1 MHYVSPI
8 LWEILLLELEN
19 FRDQLDE
26 IDNRI
31 LRLLHNRAEVVR
43 KVGQLKAKAG
53 VENVY
58 VPHRETEILARLRA
72 TNRNYFP
79 ADALDTIFSEIISAC
94 RSLEKRLRVA
104 FLGPAGSFGHAA
116 ALRHFGSSV
125 DFTPIMDQ
133 TDVFVEVESGG
144 ADYGVVA
151 IENSSRGTVRD
162 VLEMFEVTTLQ
173 ICAEVFLPID
183 QNLLSNTS
191 KEQIS
196 KVYSHPQ
203 PFAQCREWL
212 RQNLR
217 GVRQIEVAS
226 TSEAAHL
233 AAAEED
239 AAAIA
244 SRLAAEIYGLRIVD
258 ESIMDSSN
266 NITRFLVIGRH
277 TAKRSGPDRT
287 SIFIAIQDRVGA
299 LYEVLTVLQKHQIN
313 MSKIESMPAQTKPWE
328 YVFYVDLDGH
338 IEDVNVQAALPEL
351 EALCMHVKLLGS
363 YARGASPQ
371 DKST

>member
-1 MHYVSPI
+1 MGES
-8 LWEILLLELEN
+8 LLKLED
-19 FRDQLDE
+19 FRNQLDE

-31 LRLLHNRAEVVR
+31 LLLLHNRAEIVR
-43 KVGQLKAKAG
+43 KVGNIKAETG
-53 VENVY
+53 DENVY
-58 VPHRETEILARLRA
+58 VPHRETKILARLREK
-72 TNRNYFP
+72 NRNYFP

-116 ALRHFGSSV
+116 ALRHFGTSA
-125 DFTPIMDQ
+125 DFTPISDQ
-133 TDVFVEVESGG
+133 TDVFTEVESSR

-162 VLEMFEVTTLQ
+162 VLEMFAGTTLQ
-173 ICAEVFLPID
+173 ICAEVILPID
-183 QNLLSNTS
+183 QNLLTKSS
-191 KEQIS
+191 KEQIT

-217 GVRQIEVAS
+217 GIRQIEVAS
-226 TSEAAHL
+226 TSEAAQL

-239 AAAIA
+239 SAAIA
-244 SRLAAEIYGLRIVD
+244 SKLAAEIYGLQIVD
-258 ESIMDSSN
+258 ESIMDSPS

-277 TAKRSGPDRT
+277 TAKRSGQDRT

-299 LYEVLTVLQKHQIN
+299 LYEVLTVLQKRQIN

-328 YVFYVDLDGH
+328 YVFFVDLDGH
-338 IEDVNVQAALPEL
+338 VDDCNVQAALPEL
-351 EALCMHVKLLGS
+351 EKLCLHVKLLGS
-363 YARGASPQ
+363 YARSALPQ
-371 DKST
+371 DTSQDTSM

>member
-1 MHYVSPI
+1 M
-8 LWEILLLELEN
+8 ELEDCRN
-19 FRDQLDE
+19 QLDE
-26 IDNRI
+26 IDSGI
-31 LRLLHNRAEVVR
+31 LHLLHDRAEVVR
-43 KVGQLKAKAG
+43 KIGKLKAEAG
-53 VENVY
+53 AENVY
-58 VPHRETEILARLRA
+58 VPNRETEILARLRSK
-72 TNRNYFP
+72 NRNHFP
-79 ADALDTIFSEIISAC
+79 ADALDTIFTEIISAC
-94 RSLEKRLRVA
+94 RSLEKRLQIA

-116 ALRHFGSSV
+116 AIRHFGSSV
-125 DFTPIMDQ
+125 DFTPIADQ
-133 TDVFVEVESGG
+133 IDVFAEVESGR

-151 IENSSRGTVRD
+151 VENSSRGTVRD
-162 VLEMFEVTTLQ
+162 VLEMFEGTTLK

-183 QNLLSNTS
+183 QNLLSKTS
-191 KEQIS
+191 KEQIT

-226 TSEAAHL
+226 TSEAAYL
-233 AAAEED
+233 AASEEG

-244 SRLAAEIYGLRIVD
+244 SKLAAEIYELRVVV
-258 ESIMDSSN
+258 ESIMDNSN

-277 TAKRSGPDRT
+277 TARSSGRDRT
-287 SIFIAIQDRVGA
+287 SIFMAIRDKVGA
-299 LYEVLTVLQKHQIN
+299 LSEVLTVFHKHKIN

-338 IEDVNVQAALPEL
+338 IEDSSVQAVLPEL
-351 EALCMHVKLLGS
+351 EELCAHVKLLGS

-371 DKST
+371 RTPPYTNS

>member
-1 MHYVSPI
+1 
-8 LWEILLLELEN
+8 
-19 FRDQLDE
+19 
-26 IDNRI
+26 
-31 LRLLHNRAEVVR
+31 
-43 KVGQLKAKAG
+43 
-53 VENVY
+53 
-58 VPHRETEILARLRA
+58 
-72 TNRNYFP
+72 
-79 ADALDTIFSEIISAC
+79 
-94 RSLEKRLRVA
+94 
-104 FLGPAGSFGHAA
+104 
-116 ALRHFGSSV
+116 
-125 DFTPIMDQ
+125 MDQ
-133 TDVFVEVESGG
+133 TDVFAEVESDG

-183 QNLLSNTS
+183 QNLLSCVPREKITR
-191 KEQIS
+191 
-196 KVYSHPQ
+196 VYSHSQ

-233 AAAEED
+233 ASAEEGT
-239 AAAIA
+239 AAIA
-244 SRLAAEIYGLRIVD
+244 SKLAAEIYGLQIVD
-258 ESIMDSSN
+258 ESIMDNSD

-277 TAKRSGPDRT
+277 IAMRSGRDRT
-287 SIFIAIQDRVGA
+287 SIFIAIQDKVGA

-338 IEDVNVQAALPEL
+338 IEDTNVQAALPEL
-351 EALCMHVKLLGS
+351 EKLCMHVKILGS

-371 DKST
+371 DKSV

>member
-1 MHYVSPI
+1 M
-8 LWEILLLELEN
+8 LELQD

-31 LRLLHNRAEVVR
+31 LLLLHNRAEVVR
-43 KVGQLKAKAG
+43 KVGQLKSEAN
-53 VENVY
+53 VEDFY
-58 VPHRETEILARLRA
+58 VPHRETEILARLREK
-72 TNRNYFP
+72 NRNYFP
-79 ADALDTIFSEIISAC
+79 ADALDEIFSEIISAC

-125 DFTPIMDQ
+125 DFTPIMNQ
-133 TDVFVEVESGG
+133 TDVFAEVESGG

-162 VLEMFEVTTLQ
+162 VLDMFEVTPLQ

-183 QNLLSNTS
+183 QNLLSSTP
-191 KEQIS
+191 KEQIT

-217 GVRQIEVAS
+217 GVRQVEVAS

-233 AAAEED
+233 AAEED
-239 AAAIA
+239 GAAAIA
-244 SRLAAEIYGLRIVD
+244 SKLAAEIYGLPIVG
-258 ESIMDSSN
+258 ESIMDNSN
-266 NITRFLVIGRH
+266 NITRFLVIGGH
-277 TAKRSGPDRT
+277 TAKKSGRDRT
-287 SIFIAIQDRVGA
+287 SIFIALQDRVGA
-299 LYEVLTVLQKHQIN
+299 LYDVLTVLQKHRIN

-338 IEDVNVQAALPEL
+338 IEDDGVQAALPEL
-351 EALCMHVKLLGS
+351 EELCMHVKLLGS
-363 YARGASPQ
+363 YARGSSPQ
-371 DKST
+371 DK

>member
-1 MHYVSPI
+1 M
-8 LWEILLLELEN
+8 LELEYL
-19 FRDQLDE
+19 RDLLDE
-26 IDNRI
+26 IDDRI
-31 LRLLHNRAEVVR
+31 LLLLHNRAEMVR
-43 KVGQLKAKAG
+43 KVGKLKAEIGEK
-53 VENVY
+53 NVY
-58 VPHRETEILARLRA
+58 VPHRETKILARLRA
-72 TNRNYFP
+72 KNRNYFP
-79 ADALDTIFSEIISAC
+79 EDALNTIFTEIISAC

-116 ALRHFGSSV
+116 ALRHFGTSA
-125 DFTPIMDQ
+125 DFTPIANQ
-133 TDVFVEVESGG
+133 IDVFAEVESGR

-162 VLEMFEVTTLQ
+162 VLEMFAGTTLQ
-173 ICAEVFLPID
+173 ICAEVILPID
-183 QNLLSNTS
+183 QNLLSKSS
-191 KEQIS
+191 KEQIT

-203 PFAQCREWL
+203 SFAQCREWL

-217 GVRQIEVAS
+217 GIRQIEVAS

-233 AAAEED
+233 AASEES

-244 SRLAAEIYGLRIVD
+244 SKLAAEIYELRIVE
-258 ESIMDSSN
+258 ESIMDRSN

-277 TAKRSGPDRT
+277 TARRSGNDCT
-287 SIFIAIQDRVGA
+287 SIFIAIQDKVGA

-338 IEDVNVQAALPEL
+338 VDDSNVQAALPEL
-351 EALCMHVKLLGS
+351 EELCLHVKLLGS
-363 YARGASPQ
+363 YARSASPQ
-371 DKST
+371 NTST

>member
-8 LWEILLLELEN
+8 LWENLLLELEN
-19 FRDQLDE
+19 FRAQLDE

-31 LRLLHNRAEVVR
+31 LLLLHSRAEVVR
-43 KVGQLKAKAG
+43 EVGQIKAKAG
-53 VENVY
+53 VEDIY
-58 VPHRETEILARLRA
+58 APHRETEILARLRA
-72 TNRNYFP
+72 KNSNYFP

-104 FLGPAGSFGHAA
+104 FLGPAGSFGHEA

-125 DFTPIMDQ
+125 EFTPIMDQ
-133 TDVFVEVESGG
+133 TDVFAEVESGG

-183 QNLLSNTS
+183 QNLLSS
-191 KEQIS
+191 VPREKII

-203 PFAQCREWL
+203 SFAQCREWL

-217 GVRQIEVAS
+217 GVRQFEVAS

-233 AAAEED
+233 AAEEEGT
-239 AAAIA
+239 AAIA
-244 SRLAAEIYGLRIVD
+244 SKLAAEIYGLQIVD
-258 ESIMDSSN
+258 ESIMDNSN
-266 NITRFLVIGRH
+266 NITRFQVIGRH
-277 TAKRSGPDRT
+277 IAKRSGRDRT
-287 SIFIAIQDRVGA
+287 SIFIAIQDKVGA
-299 LYEVLTVLQKHQIN
+299 LYEVLTVLKKHQIN

-338 IEDVNVQAALPEL
+338 IEDANVQAALPEL
-351 EALCMHVKLLGS
+351 EQLCMHVKMLGS
-363 YARGASPQ
+363 YVRGASPQ
-371 DKST
+371 DKSV

>member
-1 MHYVSPI
+1 MGES
-8 LWEILLLELEN
+8 LLELED

-26 IDNRI
+26 IDDRI
-31 LRLLHNRAEVVR
+31 LLLLHNRAEIVR
-43 KVGQLKAKAG
+43 GVGKLKAETG
-53 VENVY
+53 EETIY
-58 VPHRETEILARLRA
+58 VPHRETKILARMREQ
-72 TNRNYFP
+72 NRNYFP
-79 ADALDTIFSEIISAC
+79 EDALDAIFSEIISAC
-94 RSLEKRLRVA
+94 RSLEKRLQIA

-116 ALRHFGSSV
+116 ALRHFGTSA
-125 DFTPIMDQ
+125 DFTPIADQ
-133 TDVFVEVESGG
+133 IDVFTEVESGR

-162 VLEMFEVTTLQ
+162 VLEMFAGTTLQ
-173 ICAEVFLPID
+173 ICAEVILPID
-183 QNLLSNTS
+183 QNLLSTSS
-191 KEQIS
+191 KEQIT

-212 RQNLR
+212 RENLR
-217 GVRQIEVAS
+217 GIRQVEVAS
-226 TSEAAHL
+226 TSEAAHM
-233 AAAEED
+233 AAVEEG

-244 SRLAAEIYGLRIVD
+244 SKLAAEIYGLRIVE

-277 TAKRSGPDRT
+277 TAKRSGQDRT
-287 SIFIAIQDRVGA
+287 SIFIAIQDKVGA

-338 IEDVNVQAALPEL
+338 VDDPKVQAALPQLEEL
-351 EALCMHVKLLGS
+351 CLHVKLLGS
-363 YARGASPQ
+363 YARSEMTQ
-371 DKST
+371 DN